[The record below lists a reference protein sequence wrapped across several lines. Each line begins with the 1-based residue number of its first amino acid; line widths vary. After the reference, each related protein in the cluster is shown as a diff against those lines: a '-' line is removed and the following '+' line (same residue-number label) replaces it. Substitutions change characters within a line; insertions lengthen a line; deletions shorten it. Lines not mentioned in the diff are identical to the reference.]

1 MNCTPT
7 PRARQAHFGKL
18 TLKNKMIALRMK
30 PAPRYSWQLSFYSNR
45 KPCWSGKALMNSWLG
60 TWCLW
65 VLPWNLLSDYG
76 KLDGTYPLGIGREL
90 GQKASRWGS
99 SCSALA
105 LAGSDCIPI
114 RSKTC
119 TQETC
124 LFNRLLTVFFI
135 FLYSSWGSHGKYT
148 GVVCHSLLQWI
159 LFCQNSPLWPI
170 HRGWPYT
177 AWLIASLNYASPLP
191 RQGSE
196 RDHKWHHRCNGH
208 ELGQAS
214 GDGEGQGSLVC
225 CSYWGCKEL
234 DTTGW
239 LNSHNCIFTMIS
251 FFLFCNIL

>member
-18 TLKNKMIALRMK
+18 TLKNKMIALRRK
-30 PAPRYSWQLSFYSNR
+30 PAPRYSWQLSFCSNR
-45 KPCWSGKALMNSWLG
+45 KPRWSGKALMNSWLG

-105 LAGSDCIPI
+105 LAGSDCVPN

-124 LFNRLLTVFFI
+124 LFNRLLTVFFV
-135 FLYSSWGSHGKYT
+135 FLYSSWGSQSKYT
-148 GVVCHSLLQWI
+148 GVVCHSLLHEVLRASI
-159 LFCQNSPLWPI
+159 L
-170 HRGWPYT
+170 GWFAIPY
-177 AWLIASLNYASPLP
+177 SS
-191 RQGSE
+191 GSCFV
-196 RDHKWHHRCNGH
+196 RALHYDPSIVGGPTQH
-208 ELGQAS
+208 
-214 GDGEGQGSLVC
+214 GS
-225 CSYWGCKEL
+225 
-234 DTTGW
+234 
-239 LNSHNCIFTMIS
+239 
-251 FFLFCNIL
+251 

>member
-191 RQGSE
+191 RQGSDPW
-196 RDHKWHHRCNGH
+196 RGSQMASLMQWTWTWANFGRWWGTGKPGVLQLLGLQRVGH
-208 ELGQAS
+208 NWVTEQPQLYFYN
-214 GDGEGQGSLVC
+214 D
-225 CSYWGCKEL
+225 
-234 DTTGW
+234 
-239 LNSHNCIFTMIS
+239 
-251 FFLFCNIL
+251 FLLPLL